1 MIDSIIDEHFGGYSV
16 VRVDY
21 LEITGDAC
29 AAQILHS
36 LEYWT
41 AHRFREIERIEQQNA
56 EAIKNGGQI
65 TPVPSEWLYEKIQT
79 FVEAICGTFK
89 RNKVIEAL
97 KLLKNKGFIE
107 SKPSSIPRD
116 QTLLYRFN
124 IEKVEQS
131 LREAKASKGFGSKRK
146 TKFQSLDINDE
157 SLNSNS
163 SQSLDLNRQSLDL
176 NSVQSSDLNSDLY
189 IIHDL
194 NIQVLNSKDPL
205 TPKGGTG
212 CLSQEGDG
220 ENLTGG
226 GEERSPN
233 PVEPPQA
240 IQQGAPVKT
249 KSLSEDQ
256 TSAAP
261 TPIYSVSK
269 KEHQDRIVEIYQA
282 NKPSAW
288 LPVNNL
294 HRAIRVQVD
303 NLLSSDDFSGD
314 LEAFLT
320 RLENALLE
328 LNDPTTRFG
337 WFRNQGNLGI
347 TTLLSNYGKHLMEF
361 SNAWVER
368 QNPQTRSAALPD
380 WALEAQKEIEARQT
394 KKAG

>member
-79 FVEAICGTFK
+79 FVDAICGTFK

-226 GEERSPN
+226 GEERSPK
-233 PVEPPQA
+233 PTEPQA
-240 IQQGAPVKT
+240 IQQGAPEQ
-249 KSLSEDQ
+249 KSILSEDQ
-256 TSAAP
+256 ISAAP
-261 TPIYSVSK
+261 TPIYSVHK
-269 KEHQDRIVEIYQA
+269 KEDQARIVAIYQA

-303 NLLSSDDFSGD
+303 NLLSSEDFSGD

-328 LNDPTTRFG
+328 LNHPTTKYP
-337 WFRNQGNLGI
+337 WFVRKENLGI

-361 SNAWVER
+361 SNAWTER
-368 QNPQTRSAALPD
+368 QNPQVRSDILPD